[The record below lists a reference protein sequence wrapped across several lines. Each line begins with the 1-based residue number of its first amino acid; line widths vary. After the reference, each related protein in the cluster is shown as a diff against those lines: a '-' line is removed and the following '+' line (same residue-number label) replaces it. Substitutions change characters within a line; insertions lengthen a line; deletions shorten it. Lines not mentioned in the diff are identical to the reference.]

1 MKLITLNN
9 RRRQHTGSRT
19 ARLPSAPWAV
29 LVTLVLSILV
39 HSAAIARTSD
49 FSQAIDIQA
58 DRSEFN
64 EKAGTQT
71 LSGNV
76 VISQGTMSI
85 KAQSIE
91 VTLKD
96 NKLSLIEGTGSPISF
111 EQENDQGEL
120 VRGQCDNIVYDA
132 KNGQLTLIGNA
143 TLSEPKQNL
152 SSDRIVFDSIKQTV
166 VATGG
171 QTGRV
176 SITIQP
182 PDSN

>member
-1 MKLITLNN
+1 MKLIMQN
-9 RRRQHTGSRT
+9 SRKHII
-19 ARLPSAPWAV
+19 AL
-29 LVTLVLSILV
+29 LTLVFMIMGSSTALAKS
-39 HSAAIARTSD
+39 SD
-49 FSQAIDIQA
+49 FSQAIDVQA

-76 VISQGTMSI
+76 VITQGTMSI
-85 KAQSIE
+85 KAESIE
-91 VTLKD
+91 VLLKD
-96 NKLSLIEGTGSPISF
+96 NKLSQIEGKGTPIVF

-120 VRGQCDNIVYDA
+120 VRGECDNIIYDA
-132 KNGQLTLIGNA
+132 KNGRLTLIGNA

-152 SSDRIVFDSIKQTV
+152 RSDRIVFDSINQTV

-182 PDSN
+182 PDAN